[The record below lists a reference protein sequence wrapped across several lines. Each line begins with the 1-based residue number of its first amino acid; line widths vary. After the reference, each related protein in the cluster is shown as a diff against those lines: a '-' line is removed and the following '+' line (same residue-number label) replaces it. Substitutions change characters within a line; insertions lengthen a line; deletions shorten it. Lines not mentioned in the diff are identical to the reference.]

1 MPGRIFHDLWIWL
14 QRCEFQNS
22 LFHKYLVDFF
32 TTCGVCFRR
41 SCTKTVC
48 SIGDLWIFP
57 QHVEF
62 PARNLK
68 ITWTDK
74 DLKGKENIKRRDMGK
89 RLEKRENHLSKG
101 ENVGKDK
108 RGVFTEKNFFSFLS
122 ISSVVLATVWSFS
135 FHYAELISFCWKI
148 DVRLWIIGSTFY
160 IWCFVNVLHHSA
172 LFMVLSFTYEQFHN
186 WEIGDC
192 LRL

>member
-1 MPGRIFHDLWIWL
+1 
-14 QRCEFQNS
+14 
-22 LFHKYLVDFF
+22 
-32 TTCGVCFRR
+32 
-41 SCTKTVC
+41 
-48 SIGDLWIFP
+48 
-57 QHVEF
+57 VEF

-160 IWCFVNVLHHSA
+160 I
-172 LFMVLSFTYEQFHN
+172 
-186 WEIGDC
+186 
-192 LRL
+192 